1 MFKVRRKLDLAF
13 KINSLV
19 YKDCEIK
26 HTSGNNLTVPA
37 PGLPLV

>member
-26 HTSGNNLTVPA
+26 HTSGNNLNSSCP
-37 PGLPLV
+37 